1 MAGDRTAAPSSAAA
15 PAPTARP
22 RRLFGRRAGN
32 RAGFWIGWISIVGGI
47 ALWQGATVVFHVNP
61 LVLAS
66 PVQIGRALGDLMS
79 TGELAGHVTTS
90 LRQFGAGFAVAGVL
104 GVVVGLLMGQFR
116 YVRYATEPW
125 VLALYATPS
134 IGLAPLFI
142 IWLGFGFGAKAF
154 IVVLMAFFPVAINT
168 LSGVESLAREWNDV
182 ASSFKAGWL
191 ERFLKVALPGALPFI
206 FTGLRLAVGRGLVGI
221 VVADFFGAQKGL
233 GFLILQGAQQFRT
246 ADVFVGTILLA
257 ALGVVLTTF
266 LRFVERMTCPWRT
279 DAS

>member
-1 MAGDRTAAPSSAAA
+1 MTVSRPAATPLPAVARRT
-15 PAPTARP
+15 RKL
-22 RRLFGRRAGN
+22 RLSGRRGGS
-32 RAGFWIGWISIVGGI
+32 RAGFWVGSASVLGGLL
-47 ALWQGATVVFHVNP
+47 LWEAATRVFEVNP

-66 PVQIGRALGDLMS
+66 PTQIAHAFAEMS
-79 TGELAGHVTTS
+79 SGGELTGHLTTS
-90 LRQFGAGFAVAGVL
+90 LRQFAAGFVIAGVL
-104 GVVVGLLMGQFR
+104 GVLAGLLMGQFR

-142 IWLGFGFGAKAF
+142 IWLGFGFAAKAF

-168 LSGVESLAREWNDV
+168 LSGVESLAREWKDV
-182 ASSFKAGWL
+182 AASYKANAF
-191 ERFLKVALPGALPFI
+191 ERFVKVALPGALPYI

-257 ALGVVLTTF
+257 ALGVVLTAF
-266 LRFVERMTCPWRT
+266 LRTVERKACPWRT